1 MLTAEL
7 VPARRRGD
15 ELLLPKT
22 SKARRERILALGE
35 EVLGLLGA
43 MQGECRDDVAA
54 ELDAIDVAPRV
65 IKLLRGLAKLALDAC
80 RFEAEEGDDPVALR
94 DALFAASTAARRDG
108 SWERERLITEVASAR
123 GLEPARLQRLLFSD
137 LRGTH
142 LLADAPDTS
151 AEQLAA
157 RYELALHQAVLL
169 RATGLRVELQSR
181 DAGVL
186 REVYR
191 RLKFHRLMWQDLG
204 AEAENTLALQVDGP
218 AALFSQS
225 TRYGLELAIMLP
237 VFAQATRWS
246 IDAEVL
252 WGRERRPLR
261 FRTAGRRDAFGA
273 DAAPPALP
281 DELIRL
287 LEGLQRFAPRWQ
299 AEAATRSFDVPGLGV
314 MLPDVRL
321 RRDDGAEL
329 WLEILGYWSREA
341 VFRRVDLVRAGVD
354 APVLFAFSD
363 RLRVDPDVLP
373 MEEGGALLAFKGVLS
388 ARRVLDAADALL
400 QHADAAGRRTR

>member
-1 MLTAEL
+1 M
-7 VPARRRGD
+7 
-15 ELLLPKT
+15 
-22 SKARRERILALGE
+22 
-35 EVLGLLGA
+35 
-43 MQGECRDDVAA
+43 
-54 ELDAIDVAPRV
+54 
-65 IKLLRGLAKLALDAC
+65 
-80 RFEAEEGDDPVALR
+80 
-94 DALFAASTAARRDG
+94 
-108 SWERERLITEVASAR
+108 
-123 GLEPARLQRLLFSD
+123 
-137 LRGTH
+137 
-142 LLADAPDTS
+142 
-151 AEQLAA
+151 
-157 RYELALHQAVLL
+157 
-169 RATGLRVELQSR
+169 
-181 DAGVL
+181 
-186 REVYR
+186 
-191 RLKFHRLMWQDLG
+191 
-204 AEAENTLALQVDGP
+204 QVDGP

-388 ARRVLDAADALL
+388 ARRVLEAADALL